1 VKKLVISIC
10 AIVAL
15 SACGEGATT
24 PSSTTAP
31 ENPVTSTS
39 TVEATK
45 TTLQSDCIDE
55 DYEATCYKVGDVGPA
70 GGTIFY
76 AEYGILGSRCSPL
89 CRYLEVA
96 PTEISFEKVWCT
108 DSSLFKD
115 ATQKDVGGGE
125 FNTSIY
131 EDDCP
136 SGAIHEAANYVSP
149 DGTSDWYLPSI
160 RELNELCK
168 YVRNQPTGDLGIDCA
183 PNGYL
188 RVGFTDGGYWSSTEV
203 KDFDNVDNDAFIQ
216 YFDNGGI
223 TSVPKYAKNRVI
235 AIRMFG

>member
-1 VKKLVISIC
+1 
-10 AIVAL
+10 
-15 SACGEGATT
+15 
-24 PSSTTAP
+24 
-31 ENPVTSTS
+31 
-39 TVEATK
+39 
-45 TTLQSDCIDE
+45 
-55 DYEATCYKVGDVGPA
+55 
-70 GGTIFY
+70 
-76 AEYGILGSRCSPL
+76 
-89 CRYLEVA
+89 
-96 PTEISFEKVWCT
+96 
-108 DSSLFKD
+108 
-115 ATQKDVGGGE
+115 VGGGE

-168 YVRNQPTGDLGIDCA
+168 FERNQPTGNTRVNCT

-203 KDFDNVDNDAFIQ
+203 RDFANGDTDVFIQ
-216 YFDNGGI
+216 YFDDGTIGK
-223 TSVPKYAKNRVI
+223 VLKYAKHRVV